1 MKIYH
6 VETQQSY
13 DELMS
18 ELEVKGYEW
27 LSGRKPTSKNYW
39 IVYKENTCI
48 KISGKK
54 ITYGPIEWHKNEYPD
69 TKIIEYKADKQGVT
83 DDFIKEVTIKIYYN
97 EVTKK
102 HYNSYEKAIADCKK
116 EMERQHDKD

>member
-18 ELEVKGYEW
+18 ELEVKGYKW

-39 IVYKENTCI
+39 KSYNKNTCI
-48 KISGKK
+48 VIS
-54 ITYGPIEWHKNEYPD
+54 
-69 TKIIEYKADKQGVT
+69 DK
-83 DDFIKEVTIKIYYN
+83 
-97 EVTKK
+97 
-102 HYNSYEKAIADCKK
+102 
-116 EMERQHDKD
+116 